1 MRDQRAC
8 AIVGSPSC
16 RAGGQRPKKILRM
29 LGLHQG
35 RHAGFTVEHF
45 HKQLRKRQHYKLG

>member
-1 MRDQRAC
+1 
-8 AIVGSPSC
+8 
-16 RAGGQRPKKILRM
+16 M